1 MATIYLT
8 EITEIGPEVP
18 EFIEVGYLI
27 LFQAGAPPELAEMSV
42 LHEPESPRDD
52 PPETGDI
59 LAIGDKE
66 LRITAVGERAW
77 NNVRELGH
85 VVFKFNGLD
94 ETELPG
100 EIYVEETDGLGEL
113 VQPGARLEIKEA
125 AS

>member
-1 MATIYLT
+1 VTTIYLT

-18 EFIEVGYLI
+18 EFIEGGYLI

-42 LHEPESPRDD
+42 LHEPEPPRDE
-52 PPETGDI
+52 PPEAGDI

-66 LRITAVGERAW
+66 LRITAVGEKAW

-100 EIYVEETDGLGEL
+100 EIYVEETDGLSEL

-125 AS
+125 TS

>member
-8 EITEIGPEVP
+8 EITELGPEVP
-18 EFIEVGYLI
+18 EFLEGGYLI